1 VKITDSHQLILSH
14 AASTTPALHFD
25 GSQKLDVWQAEA
37 RAKLNELLCLPL
49 EHCDSAFEIT
59 EQLDQGT
66 HTEIKFTFQSE
77 PGYFIPCHLLVPKEA
92 DKPRPVVICLQ
103 GHSTG
108 KHISLGQKKYEC
120 DTDEKLKTRDF
131 ARQAVQNGFCAV
143 VFDQRYMGVAGLTE
157 TGAPHCLQSY
167 SAQSAILMGR
177 TPIGERV
184 WDIMRLIDLMEDKLT
199 QYIDTKK
206 IICLGNSGGG
216 TATFYAACMDERISL
231 AVPSC
236 AVCTYEQSIMAM
248 FHCACNYIPHIR
260 KYFDMGDLG
269 CLIAPRPLVVVS
281 GMFDK
286 IFPISG
292 AEASFAI
299 IKSAYEQV
307 GKGNLCRMVK
317 GDGGHQFYPDEA
329 WPIIHELLNMED

>member
-1 VKITDSHQLILSH
+1 MKIIDSHALVLSH
-14 AASTTPALHFD
+14 AADTVPALHFD
-25 GSQKLDVWQAEA
+25 GSRALADWQKEA
-37 RAKLNELLCLPL
+37 KAKLFELLCLPL
-49 EHCDSAFEIT
+49 EHCDDAFTVT

-66 HTEIKFTFQSE
+66 YTEILFEFQSE
-77 PGYFIPCHLLVPKEA
+77 PGYFIPCHLLVPKGA
-92 DKPRPVVICLQ
+92 DKPLPTVICLQ

-108 KHISLGQKKYEC
+108 MHISLGQKKYES
-120 DTDEKLKTRDF
+120 DTDDVINSRDF
-131 ARQAVQNGFCAV
+131 AQQAVRNGMCAIA
-143 VFDQRYMGVAGLTE
+143 FDQRYMGVAGLTE
-157 TGAPHCLQSY
+157 NGKPHCLLSY

-184 WDIMRLIDLMEDKLT
+184 WDIMRLIDLMETKLAD
-199 QYIDTKK
+199 YVDPKK

-216 TATFYAACMDERISL
+216 TATFYAACMDERIRL

-269 CLIAPRPLVVVS
+269 CLIAPRSLVVVS
-281 GMFDK
+281 GKEDR
-286 IFPISG
+286 IFPIDG
-292 AEASFAI
+292 AKASFATI
-299 IKSAYEQV
+299 QTAYAQIGKSER
-307 GKGNLCRMVK
+307 CRMVV
-317 GDGGHQFYPDEA
+317 GSEGHKFYPDEA